1 MTFEIPLENLILHQI
16 RLHNASNQW
25 SNPKFDYVT
34 SNIIEQFG
42 PLVTDEMLEKT
53 DSPELGAP
61 WFILEL
67 LDDMKKRGM
76 IK

>member
-1 MTFEIPLENLILHQI
+1 MTFQIPLEDLILHQI
-16 RLHNASNQW
+16 RLYDDQW
-25 SNPKFDYVT
+25 SNPQVAYMT
-34 SNIIEQFG
+34 SNIIDQFG

-53 DSPELGAP
+53 DAPELGAP

-67 LDDMKKRGM
+67 LDNMKKRGL